1 MEIHNKVAVLG
12 GSGFIGSRLCKR
24 LKLQGI
30 DFCILDIKESELF
43 PNDWVYADITKPE
56 TIDPA
61 LKGVNTIINLAA
73 EHKDNVHPISL
84 YYDVNVTGAKNICAA
99 AERLGITNI
108 VFTSSVAVYGFVE
121 TETGEDGDFNPF
133 NDYGKSKLKAE
144 EVYNQWVQVSSD
156 RKLVTVRPTVV
167 FGENNR
173 GNVYNLFKQIASGRF
188 LMIGSGNNKKSMA
201 YVENMAA
208 FLEHAIKLPEGHHV
222 YNYID
227 KPDYTMNEL
236 TSIIYSSLGKDNKVI
251 KVPYLI
257 GLAGGYLFDL
267 LSKVTGKEFSVSSIR
282 IKKFCART
290 QFKSNNIDNT
300 GFKAPVSLSQGIN
313 NTILNEFVKNES
325 L

>member
-43 PNDWVYADITKPE
+43 PNDWIYADITKPE

-208 FLEHAIKLPEGHHV
+208 FLEHAIKLPKGHHV

-257 GLAGGYLFDL
+257 GLSGGYLFDL
-267 LSKVTGKEFSVSSIR
+267 LSKITGKEFSVSSIR

-313 NTILNEFVKNES
+313 NTILNEFVKN
-325 L
+325 